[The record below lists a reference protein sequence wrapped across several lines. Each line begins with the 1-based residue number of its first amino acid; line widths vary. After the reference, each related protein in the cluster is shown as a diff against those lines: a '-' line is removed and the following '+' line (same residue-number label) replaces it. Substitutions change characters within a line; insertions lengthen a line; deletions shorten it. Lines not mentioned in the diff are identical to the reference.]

1 MARMTSTS
9 STTGAA
15 APRTPT
21 PPDLAERIG
30 GFLEDIDHPGP
41 VNRAVLARYASVVAA
56 VGAPSSHRYRAA
68 VDLTR
73 RSPDLTPPTGEQ
85 LDQYLAVPPTGAEAQ
100 HEQAPGAGPRPWRDY
115 QLPPWTR
122 ERARM
127 LLEAAG
133 VTDPAKDQVEAYRSL
148 AGAAGEPGLLRW
160 KLAVKLTNAA
170 LHSAKADGPVPGRAE
185 LNARAKQERQ
195 RRNRVA
201 NRRRD
206 RLRESAHSIA
216 ERDADAAAA
225 YVAAVREWT
234 HMGPTWVEL
243 ADRLGWQPRTLA
255 ELVIKK
261 LTAAGVLTH
270 TPEHRSLDVAPCY
283 QPRTTVTSAVDDN
296 NDESPV

>member
-1 MARMTSTS
+1 MARTTSTS
-9 STTGAA
+9 STTGATTR
-15 APRTPT
+15 PTPVT

-41 VNRAVLARYASVVAA
+41 VNRAVLARYASAVAA
-56 VGAPSSHRYRAA
+56 AGAPSSHRYRAA

-73 RSPDLTPPTGEQ
+73 RSPNLTPPTGEQ
-85 LDQYLAVPPTGAEAQ
+85 LDHYLAATPNGEDAQ
-100 HEQAPGAGPRPWRDY
+100 HEQQAPSAGQRPRRDY

-133 VTDPAKDQVEAYRSL
+133 LTDPTKDQIEAYRSL
-148 AGAAGEPGLLRW
+148 AGAAGEPGLLHW

-170 LHSAKADGPVPGRAE
+170 VHSAKPDGPVPGRPE
-185 LNARAKQERQ
+185 LNARVKRERQ
-195 RRNRVA
+195 RRQRVA

-234 HMGPTWVEL
+234 HMGPTWLEL

-261 LTAAGVLTH
+261 LTATGVLTH
-270 TPEHRSLDVAPCY
+270 TDEHRSLDVAAGY
-283 QPRTTVTSAVDDN
+283 HPRTSS
-296 NDESPV
+296 DE